1 MLGSVQILHNHHLGI
16 GVDGQGV
23 HMFGS
28 IRQVCTKYF
37 KWVYLRGDFVG
48 LGCGLGGP
56 RWVVMNMLW
65 GLLGAHPEDY

>member
-1 MLGSVQILHNHHLGI
+1 MVR
-16 GVDGQGV
+16 GV

-65 GLLGAHPEDY
+65 GLLGAHPENY